1 MYNAVQWF
9 IFKNRKAWE
18 KETFLSSPEARME
31 MSLAKD
37 NGEGLHFNPN
47 EENTVST
54 QMRVKFKYLSL
65 TNYWLSHK
73 TVIVLSV

>member
-1 MYNAVQWF
+1 MLYNGSF
-9 IFKNRKAWE
+9 SRTE
-18 KETFLSSPEARME
+18 KQTFLSLPEVRTE

-54 QMRVKFKYLSL
+54 QMRAKFKYVSL
-65 TNYWLSHK
+65 TNYWLLHK
-73 TVIVLSV
+73 TVIVLSVKSGI